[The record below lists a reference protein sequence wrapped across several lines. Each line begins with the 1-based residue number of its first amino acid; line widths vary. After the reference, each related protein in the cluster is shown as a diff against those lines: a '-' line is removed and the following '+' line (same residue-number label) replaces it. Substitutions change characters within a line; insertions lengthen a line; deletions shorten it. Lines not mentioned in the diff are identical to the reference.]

1 MPRLPWLPLPVARLA
16 LALAVIAIMV
26 LALMPTTTVPVTTTW
41 DKLDHALAFFTLAL
55 LAEQA
60 FPGWSFWRGLALG
73 LLAFGVG
80 IEIAQWFTPD
90 REASLLDVLADGI
103 GIAIYGVARQL
114 TAAWVRTVAVGGR

>member
-41 DKLDHALAFFTLAL
+41 DKSDQALAFFTLAL

-60 FPGWSFWRGLALG
+60 FPGWTFWRGLALG
-73 LLAFGVG
+73 PVAYRVG

-90 REASLLDVLADGI
+90 REASMLDVMADGI
-103 GIAIYGVARQL
+103 GIAIYGAVRQL
-114 TAAWVRTVAVGGR
+114 TAAWIQAVAG

>member
-16 LALAVIAIMV
+16 LALAVITIMV
-26 LALMPTTTVPVTTTW
+26 LALMPMTTVPVTTTW

-73 LLAFGVG
+73 LVVYGVG

-90 REASLLDVLADGI
+90 REVSLLDVAADGI
-103 GIAIYGVARQL
+103 GIAIYGAVRQL
-114 TAAWVRTVAVGGR
+114 MVVWIQAVAE

>member
-1 MPRLPWLPLPVARLA
+1 MPRFPWLPLPVARLA

-26 LALMPTTTVPVTTTW
+26 LALMPMTAVPVTTAW
-41 DKLDHALAFFTLAL
+41 DKLDHVLAFFTLAL

-60 FPGWSFWRGLALG
+60 FPGRSFWRGLVLG

-90 REASLLDVLADGI
+90 REASLLDVMADGI
-103 GIAIYGVARQL
+103 GIAIYGAVRQL
-114 TAAWVRTVAVGGR
+114 TAAWIQAVAG

>member
-60 FPGWSFWRGLALG
+60 FPGWSFWRSLALG
-73 LLAFGVG
+73 LVAYGVG

-90 REASLLDVLADGI
+90 REASLLDVAADGI
-103 GIAIYGVARQL
+103 GIAIYGVVRQL
-114 TAAWVRTVAVGGR
+114 TAAWGRTVAVGGR

>member
-1 MPRLPWLPLPVARLA
+1 MPRFPWLPLPVARLA
-16 LALAVIAIMV
+16 LALAVITIMV
-26 LALMPTTTVPVTTTW
+26 LALMPMTTVPVTTTW

-90 REASLLDVLADGI
+90 REASMLDVMADGI
-103 GIAIYGVARQL
+103 GIAIYGAVRQL
-114 TAAWVRTVAVGGR
+114 TAAWIQAVAE

>member
-26 LALMPTTTVPVTTTW
+26 LALMPMTAVPVTTAW

-60 FPGWSFWRGLALG
+60 FPGWPFWRGLTLG
-73 LLAFGVG
+73 LLAYGVG
-80 IEIAQWFTPD
+80 IEIAQGFTPD
-90 REASLLDVLADGI
+90 REASLLDMAADGI
-103 GIAIYGVARQL
+103 GIAIYGAVRQL
-114 TAAWVRTVAVGGR
+114 TAAWVRTATVGGR